1 VTAAVRG
8 PLVALRATALVAGL
22 WLAGPAGALGQ
33 AGDGSDLAVP
43 PPPAGAARVDAAG
56 RPAADD
62 DDDLAAPDSDE
73 VDALPLPP
81 PPPPGAD
88 ADAPGTYEDFGTFP
102 AEDALDDPRAPARRR
117 GLGRAALLDLE
128 TGGLDIPN
136 HVATRLRILDGDL
149 TALAAR
155 GGGAIVDGVLSMVAG
170 GVSITL
176 AIVLDD
182 EDPLGPFLYLVG
194 SAAVARGILN
204 ITLVP
209 NAEEPAVRFAEM
221 PMSNRREVLERL
233 AFGEAALARLA
244 ERNRLAR
251 LLDAGLNLAVGVA
264 IVPLWLGP
272 NDFTLDEPVDY
283 FIVIAAGI
291 SILSG
296 VITLLSET
304 DAERRWR
311 TYAELK
317 ERLASERRRRGP
329 GDPAWDDLDA
339 APATETQGRGP
350 GRPAVAEVPVSP
362 AALGDGGREAAPS
375 PLRPRLGGGPIP
387 GGAAVGL
394 AWRF

>member
-1 VTAAVRG
+1 MSAVVRA

-33 AGDGSDLAVP
+33 ADDGDDLAVP
-43 PPPAGAARVDAAG
+43 PPPAGAARIDAGAAAG
-56 RPAADD
+56 GG
-62 DDDLAAPDSDE
+62 DDDLSVPGPGEA
-73 VDALPLPP
+73 DALPLPP

-88 ADAPGTYEDFGTFP
+88 ADAPGTYEDFGSFP
-102 AEDALDDPRAPARRR
+102 TEDALDDPRAPARRR
-117 GLGRAALLDLE
+117 GLSRAALLDLE
-128 TGGLDIPN
+128 TGSLEIPN

-209 NAEEPAVRFAEM
+209 NAEEPAARFAGM
-221 PMSNRREVLERL
+221 PMSSRQEVLERL

-272 NDFTLDEPVDY
+272 NDFMLDEPVDY

-317 ERLASERRRRGP
+317 ERLASERRRRGSR
-329 GDPAWDDLDA
+329 DPAWDDMDA

-362 AALGDGGREAAPS
+362 AAIGDGRREAEPS
-375 PLRPRLGGGPIP
+375 PLRPQFGGGPIP